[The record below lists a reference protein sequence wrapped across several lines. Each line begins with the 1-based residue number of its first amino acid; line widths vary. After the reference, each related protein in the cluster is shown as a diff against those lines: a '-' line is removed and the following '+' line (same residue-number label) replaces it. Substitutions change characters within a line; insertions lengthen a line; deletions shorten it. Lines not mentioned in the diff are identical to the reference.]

1 MRMAAYCRV
10 STEKEEQLSSLE
22 NQREFFEQYADKE
35 GDTLVKIYADE
46 GISGKSMNKREAF
59 TQLLEDSQ
67 TGAFDYV
74 AVKDISRFARN
85 TSDFLYGIRTL
96 RSNGVDVRFLSNNQ
110 TVIGESEFVLTV
122 FAALAQ
128 EESSNLSKRVI
139 FGKRQNAKK
148 GRVPNVVYGY
158 NKIDTYTLG
167 KIAGANNS
175 NLPVGNTYEN
185 NAYTRY
191 LKEIL
196 NIQNADV
203 FELQDGN
210 TYEEA
215 VNVAI
220 EDRDIPDVL
229 VVKGRDNLLRLIEA
243 GMIEDLTET
252 YEECT
257 TDTIKEMY
265 DSYGDSLLQSATVDG
280 KLYAFPNTVID
291 DGAPLLWLRKDWI
304 EKLGLK
310 EPETVEEAL
319 EIVRAFVEQDA
330 AGDGQTIGLA
340 CSTDVIAGADQTY
353 GVDSAFIHTGAMPCH
368 WILDESGDVVYG
380 SVTQETKEALSK
392 LRNLYED
399 GILDQRFLLR
409 KTENIDNLLKTG
421 HCGAIYGRWWAPN
434 NPLSAAYS
442 VDSNAEWKP
451 YLLDKEQV
459 NETQKISV
467 FESYDQWMYVVVR
480 KGYEHPE
487 IVAKYVSAIFDQS
500 RYANDASARELN
512 DYFSINVDPTARP
525 LNINVDYE
533 DALYRTTEHI
543 QAALDKTLDA
553 SELSGLEKSYYDT
566 CKSFLNGQLTT
577 ANGWAAY
584 ASRIEA
590 VGELQKAGI
599 RSAQTMPLENVN
611 AEIPQELQELE
622 NKAFLQIISGEK
634 PVDYFDTFV
643 VEWYANGGKELTEQV
658 QNAYESGKD

>member
-1 MRMAAYCRV
+1 MKNDMKKRILSAHLALILLLMLWCGTYF
-10 STEKEEQLSSLE
+10 EMKESQRQMEQLEASQSE
-22 NQREFFEQYADKE
+22 SGANNAVE
-35 GDTLVKIYADE
+35 VKRKLMYKAMHTPL
-46 GISGKSMNKREAF
+46 GKYPE
-59 TQLLEDSQ
+59 
-67 TGAFDYV
+67 
-74 AVKDISRFARN
+74 
-85 TSDFLYGIRTL
+85 
-96 RSNGVDVRFLSNNQ
+96 
-110 TVIGESEFVLTV
+110 TV
-122 FAALAQ
+122 
-128 EESSNLSKRVI
+128 
-139 FGKRQNAKK
+139 
-148 GRVPNVVYGY
+148 
-158 NKIDTYTLG
+158 TYTLG

-175 NLPVGNTYEN
+175 NLPVGDTYEN

-191 LKEIL
+191 LKKIL
-196 NIQNADV
+196 NIQNEDV

-243 GMIEDLTET
+243 GLIEELTET

-265 DSYGDSLLQSATVDG
+265 ESYGDSLLQSATVDG

-291 DGAPLLWLRKDWI
+291 DGTPLLWLRKDWI

-310 EPETVEEAL
+310 EPETVGEAL
-319 EIVRAFVEQDA
+319 EVIRAFVEQDA

-340 CSTDVIAGADQTY
+340 CSTDVVAGADQTY
-353 GVDSAFIHTGAMPCH
+353 GVDATFIHAGAMPCH
-368 WILDESGDVVYG
+368 WILDKNGNVVYG
-380 SVTQETKEALSK
+380 SVTQETKEALLK
-392 LRNLYED
+392 LHNLYED
-399 GILDQRFLLR
+399 EILDQRFLLR
-409 KTENIDNLLKTG
+409 KTENIDDLLKTG
-421 HCGAIYGRWWAPN
+421 HCGAICGRWWAPN
-434 NPLSAAYS
+434 NPLSAAYN

-500 RYANDASARELN
+500 RYANDSAAREVN

-543 QAALDKTLDA
+543 QAALDKTLDV
-553 SELSGLEKSYYDT
+553 SELSGLEKSYFNT
-566 CKSFLNGQLTT
+566 CKSYLNGQLTT

-584 ASRIEA
+584 ASRIQA

-599 RSAQTMPLENVN
+599 TSTSTLPLENVN

-622 NKAFLQIISGEK
+622 QEAFLQIISGEK

-643 VEWYANGGKELTEQV
+643 AEWYANGGKVLTEQV
-658 QNAYESGKD
+658 QNAYESGKN

>member
-1 MRMAAYCRV
+1 MKNDMKKRILSVQLALILLLMLWCGTYFE
-10 STEKEEQLSSLE
+10 TKESQRQMEQLEASQSE
-22 NQREFFEQYADKE
+22 SGASNAVE
-35 GDTLVKIYADE
+35 VKRKLMYKAMHTPL
-46 GISGKSMNKREAF
+46 GKYPE
-59 TQLLEDSQ
+59 
-67 TGAFDYV
+67 
-74 AVKDISRFARN
+74 
-85 TSDFLYGIRTL
+85 
-96 RSNGVDVRFLSNNQ
+96 
-110 TVIGESEFVLTV
+110 TV
-122 FAALAQ
+122 
-128 EESSNLSKRVI
+128 
-139 FGKRQNAKK
+139 
-148 GRVPNVVYGY
+148 
-158 NKIDTYTLG
+158 TYTLG

-175 NLPVGNTYEN
+175 NLPVGDTYEN

-191 LKEIL
+191 LKKIL
-196 NIQNADV
+196 NIQNEDV

-243 GMIEDLTET
+243 GLIEELTET

-265 DSYGDSLLQSATVDG
+265 ESYGDSLLQSATVDG

-291 DGAPLLWLRKDWI
+291 DGTPLLWLRKDWI

-310 EPETVEEAL
+310 EPETVGEAL
-319 EIVRAFVEQDA
+319 EVIRAFVEQDA

-340 CSTDVIAGADQTY
+340 CSTDVVAGADQTY
-353 GVDSAFIHTGAMPCH
+353 GVDATFIHAGAMPCH
-368 WILDESGDVVYG
+368 WILDKNGNVVYG
-380 SVTQETKEALSK
+380 SVTQETKEALLK
-392 LRNLYED
+392 LHNLYED
-399 GILDQRFLLR
+399 EILDQRFLLR
-409 KTENIDNLLKTG
+409 KTENIDDLLKTG
-421 HCGAIYGRWWAPN
+421 HCGAICGRWWAPN
-434 NPLSAAYS
+434 NPLSAAYN

-500 RYANDASARELN
+500 RYA
-512 DYFSINVDPTARP
+512 
-525 LNINVDYE
+525 
-533 DALYRTTEHI
+533 TEHI
-543 QAALDKTLDA
+543 QAALDKTLDV
-553 SELSGLEKSYYDT
+553 SELSGLEKSYFNT
-566 CKSFLNGQLTT
+566 CKSYLNGQLTT

-584 ASRIEA
+584 ASRIQA

-599 RSAQTMPLENVN
+599 TSTSTLPLENVN

-622 NKAFLQIISGEK
+622 QEAFLQIISGEK

-643 VEWYANGGKELTEQV
+643 AEWYANGGKVLTERV
-658 QNAYESGKD
+658 QNAYESGKN

>member
-1 MRMAAYCRV
+1 MKNDRKKRILSAQLVLILLMILWCGTCFESKESQRQMEQSDASQSESGAGEAAEMKRKLMYEAMH
-10 STEKEEQLSSLE
+10 TPL
-22 NQREFFEQYADKE
+22 
-35 GDTLVKIYADE
+35 
-46 GISGKSMNKREAF
+46 GKYPE
-59 TQLLEDSQ
+59 
-67 TGAFDYV
+67 
-74 AVKDISRFARN
+74 
-85 TSDFLYGIRTL
+85 
-96 RSNGVDVRFLSNNQ
+96 
-110 TVIGESEFVLTV
+110 TV
-122 FAALAQ
+122 
-128 EESSNLSKRVI
+128 
-139 FGKRQNAKK
+139 
-148 GRVPNVVYGY
+148 
-158 NKIDTYTLG
+158 TYTLG

-191 LKEIL
+191 LKKVL

-291 DGAPLLWLRKDWI
+291 DGVPLLWLRKDWI

-353 GVDSAFIHTGAMPCH
+353 GVDSAFIHAGAMPCH
-368 WILDESGDVVYG
+368 WILDKSGDVVYG

-392 LRNLYED
+392 LRNLYEN

-487 IVAKYVSAIFDQS
+487 IVMKIISVLFDYS
-500 RYANDASARELN
+500 RYEAKDADEVN
-512 DYFSINVDPTARP
+512 DYFALNVEPTARP
-525 LNINVDYE
+525 LVINVDYNE
-533 DALYRTTEHI
+533 ATFQITKDI
-543 QAALDKTLDA
+543 QSVMSGMRKEE
-553 SELSGLEKSYYDT
+553 SLSAIEKSYYDAAEKFIQG
-566 CKSFLNGQLTT
+566 KSET
-577 ANGWAAY
+577 AEDWAAY
-584 ASRIEA
+584 ESRLAA
-590 VGELQKAGI
+590 VGRLIEGNY
-599 RSAQTMPLENVN
+599 RSTAKRYLDD
-611 AEIPQELQELE
+611 ADGEIPKSLQQLE
-622 NKAFLQIISGEK
+622 KDTFIQIIMGVK
-634 PVDYFDTFV
+634 PITYFDTFV
-643 VEWYANGGKELTEQV
+643 QEWYEQGGEELTEQIRRS
-658 QNAYESGKD
+658 NPGE

>member
-1 MRMAAYCRV
+1 MKNDMKKRILSAHLALILLLMLWCGTYFE
-10 STEKEEQLSSLE
+10 TKESQRQMEQLEASQSE
-22 NQREFFEQYADKE
+22 
-35 GDTLVKIYADE
+35 
-46 GISGKSMNKREAF
+46 SGASN
-59 TQLLEDSQ
+59 
-67 TGAFDYV
+67 
-74 AVKDISRFARN
+74 AVKVKRKLMYKAMH
-85 TSDFLYGIRTL
+85 TPLGKYPE
-96 RSNGVDVRFLSNNQ
+96 
-110 TVIGESEFVLTV
+110 TV
-122 FAALAQ
+122 
-128 EESSNLSKRVI
+128 
-139 FGKRQNAKK
+139 
-148 GRVPNVVYGY
+148 
-158 NKIDTYTLG
+158 TYTLG

-175 NLPVGNTYEN
+175 NLPVGDTYEN

-191 LKEIL
+191 LKKIL
-196 NIQNADV
+196 NIQNEDV

-220 EDRDIPDVL
+220 EDCDIPDVL

-243 GMIEDLTET
+243 GLIEELTET

-265 DSYGDSLLQSATVDG
+265 ESYGDSLLQSATVDG

-291 DGAPLLWLRKDWI
+291 DGTPLLWLRKDWI

-310 EPETVEEAL
+310 EPETVGEAL
-319 EIVRAFVEQDA
+319 EVIRAFVEQDA

-340 CSTDVIAGADQTY
+340 CSTDVVAGADQTY
-353 GVDSAFIHTGAMPCH
+353 GVDATFIHAGAMPCH
-368 WILDESGDVVYG
+368 WILDKNGNVVYG
-380 SVTQETKEALSK
+380 SVTQETKEALLK
-392 LRNLYED
+392 LHNLYED
-399 GILDQRFLLR
+399 EILDQRFLLR
-409 KTENIDNLLKTG
+409 KTENIDDLLKTG
-421 HCGAIYGRWWAPN
+421 HCGAICGRWWAPN
-434 NPLSAAYS
+434 NPLSAAYN

-500 RYANDASARELN
+500 RYTNDSAAREVN

-543 QAALDKTLDA
+543 QAALDKTLDV
-553 SELSGLEKSYYDT
+553 SELSGLEKSYFNT
-566 CKSFLNGQLTT
+566 CKSYLNGQLTT

-584 ASRIEA
+584 ASRIQA

-599 RSAQTMPLENVN
+599 TSTSTLPLENVN

-622 NKAFLQIISGEK
+622 QEAFLQIISGEK

-643 VEWYANGGKELTEQV
+643 IEWYANGGKVLTERV
-658 QNAYESGKD
+658 QNAYESGKN

>member
-1 MRMAAYCRV
+1 MKNDRKKRILSAQLVLILLMILWCGTCFESKESQRQMEQSDASQSESGAGEAA
-10 STEKEEQLSSLE
+10 E
-22 NQREFFEQYADKE
+22 
-35 GDTLVKIYADE
+35 
-46 GISGKSMNKREAF
+46 
-59 TQLLEDSQ
+59 
-67 TGAFDYV
+67 
-74 AVKDISRFARN
+74 
-85 TSDFLYGIRTL
+85 
-96 RSNGVDVRFLSNNQ
+96 
-110 TVIGESEFVLTV
+110 
-122 FAALAQ
+122 
-128 EESSNLSKRVI
+128 
-139 FGKRQNAKK
+139 GKRKLMYEAMHTPLGKYPET
-148 GRVPNVVYGY
+148 V
-158 NKIDTYTLG
+158 TYTLG

-191 LKEIL
+191 LKKVL

-353 GVDSAFIHTGAMPCH
+353 GVDSAFIHAGAMPCH

-487 IVAKYVSAIFDQS
+487 IVMKIISVLFDYS
-500 RYANDASARELN
+500 RYEAKDADEVN
-512 DYFSINVDPTARP
+512 DYFALNVEPTARP
-525 LNINVDYE
+525 LVINVDYNE
-533 DALYRTTEHI
+533 ATFQITKDI
-543 QAALDKTLDA
+543 QSVMSGMRKEE
-553 SELSGLEKSYYDT
+553 SLSAIEKSYYDAAEKFIQG
-566 CKSFLNGQLTT
+566 KSET
-577 ANGWAAY
+577 AEDWAAY
-584 ASRIEA
+584 ESRLAA
-590 VGELQKAGI
+590 VGRLIEGNY
-599 RSAQTMPLENVN
+599 RSTAKRYLDD
-611 AEIPQELQELE
+611 ADGEIPKSLQQLE
-622 NKAFLQIISGEK
+622 KDTFIQIIMGVK
-634 PVDYFDTFV
+634 PITYFDTFV
-643 VEWYANGGKELTEQV
+643 QEWYEQGGEELTEQIRRS
-658 QNAYESGKD
+658 NPGE